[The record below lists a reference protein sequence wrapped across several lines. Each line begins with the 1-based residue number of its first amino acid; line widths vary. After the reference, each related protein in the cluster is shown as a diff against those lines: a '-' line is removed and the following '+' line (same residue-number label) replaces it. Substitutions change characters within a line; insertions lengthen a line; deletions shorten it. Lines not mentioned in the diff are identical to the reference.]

1 MDKTDPLASPSDRA
15 AYEALAREILEHDR
29 RYYVDNA
36 PIVTDPEYDRLRKRL
51 ERTEAEHPDWVVP
64 WSPTQRVG
72 HEPLSAFRKVV
83 REVPMLSLDNTYSEG
98 DLREWHDRV
107 LRGLGPGVLPTY
119 VVEPKI
125 DGIGIELVYEKGV
138 FTLGATRGD
147 GRVGEDVT
155 QNLKTIQVLPLH
167 LPEPIDV
174 TVRGEVYME
183 RAVFVAIN
191 REREAA
197 GEEAYMNPRN
207 LTGGTLKQLDPRLVA
222 RRPLKLF
229 LYEVVGEVHA
239 RTHWEALGWMRR
251 LGFPVWKDIVHAAT
265 IDDVLAAIHR
275 WGKRRAELPF
285 DIDGIVIKVDS
296 FAQRAELGFTAR
308 WPRWAIAYKFPAS
321 QATTRVL
328 GLEVNVG
335 RTGAV
340 TPVALLE
347 PVELAGTTVARA
359 SLHNWDLVAT
369 KDVRIGDSVVVEKAG
384 EIIPQVVSVLH
395 ERRPPDAVPLE
406 PPRVCPSC
414 GAELVRHPGEVAL
427 YCPRDQYGCQG
438 QLEEAITFFAA
449 RGNMNIEGLGPKLV
463 AQLVAHGLVQ
473 DVADLYRLTVDD
485 LVKLERMAKKSAT
498 NIIQAIE
505 RSREAPLDRLIA
517 ALGIQLIGHV
527 AAQAV
532 AERFGSLEAMLG
544 LAPEALREALLEV
557 PGFAAERASAVA
569 EYFAQPRHREM
580 LGRLRERGVDPRVLQ
595 REAASGPLVGK
606 SFVVTG
612 TLSVPRPEMQR
623 RIEAAGGKFQSA
635 VTKATSYVVAGADV
649 GAAKLEKAKKLGVPV
664 IDEAGLGAMIEGRA
678 GEGEGGGEGGG

>member
-1 MDKTDPLASPSDRA
+1 MDTTAERA
-15 AYEALAREILEHDR
+15 AYETLAREILEHDR

-36 PIVTDPEYDRLRKRL
+36 PIVADVEYDRLRKRL
-51 ERTEAEHPDWVVP
+51 EQLEAEHPDWIVP

-83 REVPMLSLDNTYSEG
+83 REVPMLSLDNTYSEA
-98 DLREWHDRV
+98 DLREWHERV
-107 LRGLGPGVLPTY
+107 LRGLGPGLEPSY

-125 DGIGIELVYEKGV
+125 DGIGIELVYQKGLFV
-138 FTLGATRGD
+138 LGATRGD

-155 QNLKTIQVLPLH
+155 QNLKTIQVLPLR
-167 LPEPIDV
+167 LPEPVDV
-174 TVRGEVYME
+174 RVRGEVYME
-183 RAVFVAIN
+183 RAVFLAIN

-222 RRPLKLF
+222 KRPLKLF
-229 LYEVVGEVHA
+229 LYEVVGEVQA
-239 RTHWEALGWMRR
+239 RTHWEALGWIRR
-251 LGFPVWKDIVHAAT
+251 LGFPVWGDIVHAAT
-265 IDDVLAAIHR
+265 IEDVHAAIQR
-275 WGKRRAELPF
+275 WAERRAELPF

-296 FAQRAELGFTAR
+296 FAQRTELGFTAR

-359 SLHNWDLVAT
+359 SLHNWDLVAA

-384 EIIPQVVSVLH
+384 EIIPQVVSVIR
-395 ERRPPDAVPLE
+395 ERRPVEAVPIE
-406 PPRVCPSC
+406 PPRGCPSC
-414 GAELVRHPGEVAL
+414 DAELVRHPGEVAL

-463 AQLVAHGLVQ
+463 VQLVAHGLVK

-498 NIIQAIE
+498 NIIQAVE
-505 RSREAPLDRLIA
+505 RSRSAPLDRLLA

-532 AERFGSLEAMLG
+532 AERFGSLAAML
-544 LAPEALREALLEV
+544 ERTSEELRAALLEV
-557 PGFAAERASAVA
+557 PGFGGERASAVA
-569 EYFAQPRHREM
+569 EYFAHAQNREM
-580 LGRLRERGVDPRVLQ
+580 LGRLRERGVDPRAEQ
-595 REAASGPLVGK
+595 RVATSGPLLGK
-606 SFVVTG
+606 SFVITG
-612 TLSVPRPEMQR
+612 TLSMPRPEAQR

-649 GAAKLEKAKKLGVPV
+649 GAAKLDKAKKLGVPV
-664 IDEAGLGAMIEGRA
+664 IDEAGLLTLLEGQA
-678 GEGEGGGEGGG
+678 VETQGEGEIESGGEG